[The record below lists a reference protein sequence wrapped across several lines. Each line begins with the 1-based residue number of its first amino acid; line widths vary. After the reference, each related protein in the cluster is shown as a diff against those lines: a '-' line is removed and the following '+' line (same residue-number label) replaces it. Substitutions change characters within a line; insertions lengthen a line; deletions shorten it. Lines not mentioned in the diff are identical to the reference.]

1 MDAFFVLPSAGIRT
15 ALLTR
20 RTCATTPHGSTVLW
34 EHRGEGR
41 TVKNTS
47 FRYQMMSV
55 RHHTYLRKS
64 YKEVVRIIYRR
75 EVI

>member
-1 MDAFFVLPSAGIRT
+1 MEAQGGGQEPS
-15 ALLTR
+15 
-20 RTCATTPHGSTVLW
+20 
-34 EHRGEGR
+34 
-41 TVKNTS
+41 KNIS

-75 EVI
+75 EVITAGIASRTPTRATCMR